1 MTDLKGFYW
10 DYGLLLRSGSV
21 SIIRFLAFTTN
32 VKQLRAL
39 FCAPVIK
46 HALLLPSAVLQSY
59 FDSGTWKL
67 MERAGVNLPLLH
79 S

>member
-10 DYGLLLRSGSV
+10 NYGLLLRSESV

-32 VKQLRAL
+32 VKQLGDF
-39 FCAPVIK
+39 FCVHVIK

-59 FDSGTWKL
+59 FDSST
-67 MERAGVNLPLLH
+67 
-79 S
+79 